1 MRLEWCFF
9 LFVGLWI
16 LLESH
21 DLILDLGLVLNQ
33 SLDGM
38 GVLVGSFLDDFEL
51 LLDFLRHLQILL
63 NVLLLFLSLLLQ
75 QHLELVQKLRLLLH
89 LLANSLESADQTLD
103 IISFLLRNLLINTPS
118 VIKILLV
125 ECSFGI

>member
-1 MRLEWCFF
+1 LRLEWCFF